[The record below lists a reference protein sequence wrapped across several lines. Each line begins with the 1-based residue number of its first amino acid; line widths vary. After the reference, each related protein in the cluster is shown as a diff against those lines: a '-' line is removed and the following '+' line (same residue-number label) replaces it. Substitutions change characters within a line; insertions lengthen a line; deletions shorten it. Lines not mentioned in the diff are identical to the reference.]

1 MKYKHIIFDIDG
13 TMLDSAY
20 ADLTALQRVILE
32 LQNRNYPISD
42 LHFALGIP
50 GEVALKQLGI
60 NEVSMANQL
69 WNSYMKELSYTMKLF
84 DGIKELLLE
93 LKNRGFKLGIIT
105 SKNKKEFHNDFTPFG
120 IDTYFDTVI
129 TVEDSITPKPSAEP
143 MLAYLNKTGVKPHEV
158 IYIGDTVYDRECA
171 THAGVDF
178 GLAMWGCHSVE
189 QIHATYYFKTPK
201 EVLNWQKNE

>member
-93 LKNRGFKLGIIT
+93 LKTRGFKLGIIT
-105 SKNKKEFHNDFTPFG
+105 SKNKKEFHNDFTQFG

-158 IYIGDTVYDRECA
+158 IYIGDTVYDKECA
-171 THAGVDF
+171 AHAGVDF